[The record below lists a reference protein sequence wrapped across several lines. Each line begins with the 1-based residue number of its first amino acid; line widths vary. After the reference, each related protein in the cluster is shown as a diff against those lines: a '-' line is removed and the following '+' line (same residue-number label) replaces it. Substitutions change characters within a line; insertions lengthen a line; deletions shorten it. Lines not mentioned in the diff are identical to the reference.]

1 MGDEAT
7 QGSFAFKQRRLLT
20 KRGCWLGRTVTR
32 WCQVERDELVY
43 YASKEATVPRGRV
56 ALTEC
61 ALGREHDQLEPWPKA
76 QVAPSKVSISKTL
89 QLVRPGKSPIL
100 INGTSEEMA
109 SFVAFI
115 LSRKK
120 KPIAETLPDLPAS
133 PTMPEIPPIGPQFM
147 PYSKSREPE
156 TTLARIASRTSEW
169 SAPVPEE
176 LTESTD
182 ISPGSSSSTSKAR
195 QSQASVFHEV
205 VHGLGPKLA
214 YRKAMELM
222 WNYDLQAA
230 RVLLDPWRATVL
242 WHAAAYA
249 ECSLLRT
256 ILTGRK
262 SDALATLE
270 MIKVAETLRENSS
283 TSLAHELLAAEIL
296 LMRSLLQVMLGQRLR
311 ALYNLRQS
319 WYAYFR
325 LEQSLESESAL
336 QSCALD
342 VECVLTY
349 EDLRGRILFG
359 LGFFYMATSL
369 IPSSLVPLIRLA
381 GFCMHRERGKTYLFE
396 CVERALGAR
405 ATPAAIL
412 LAMYHLDLEP
422 DMKHAGNIL
431 IASLGRQP
439 ENALLHWAGS
449 LLAWRNTFMAQ
460 AVSITSKAL
469 WCCGEELGEKAV
481 YLRYELGMFHF
492 IAMEWPKAHEHLSCV
507 YNSVNSDKVF
517 FPYRSLVTT
526 QLAAVAFSMGQD
538 EQGESLCKECAA
550 MQDWSTLLKIESDF
564 ARILQI
570 FLRRRRRQRQLLAF
584 EVMYFLRQFP
594 KVPAHMLLALKES
607 VRKTTKPFD
616 EDTEWQ
622 NESAGTD
629 ESSMVEMVSALT
641 LQVVICFYLGDA
653 EAAMVFIPDLSQLCP
668 RLPAWAMYLSAHGLY
683 WCGRILALTGR
694 DTDARTCFQQAKM
707 YKKYPF
713 NISVKISKVLA
724 EHEEQ
729 MAQQEELT
737 SSAC

>member
-1 MGDEAT
+1 MGDEAPAS
-7 QGSFAFKQRRLLT
+7 SFSFKQRRLLT
-20 KRGCWLGRTVTR
+20 KRGCWLGRTVRR

-61 ALGREHDQLEPWPKA
+61 ALGREHDQFEAWPKA
-76 QVAPSKVSISKTL
+76 QAPISKTL
-89 QLVRPGKSPIL
+89 QLARPGKSPIL
-100 INGTSEEMA
+100 ISGTSSEEMA
-109 SFVAFI
+109 SFAAYV
-115 LSRKK
+115 LSHKK
-120 KPIAETLPDLPAS
+120 KQSQPMAEPLPDLPAS

-147 PYSKSREPE
+147 PYVRSREPE

-176 LTESTD
+176 LTDRSDT
-182 ISPGSSSSTSKAR
+182 SPGSSSSSKVR

-222 WNYDLQAA
+222 WNYDLEAA
-230 RVLLDPWRATVL
+230 CVLLDPWRSSVL

-262 SDALATLE
+262 SDAIATLE
-270 MIKVAETLRENSS
+270 LIKA
-283 TSLAHELLAAEIL
+283 AELLRDSSASLSHDIFTAEIL

-319 WYAYFR
+319 WYAYYR
-325 LEQSLESESAL
+325 LEQLLENDSDLRA
-336 QSCALD
+336 CTRD
-342 VECVLTY
+342 VDCVMTY
-349 EDLRGRILFG
+349 EDLRGRVLFG

-381 GFCMHRERGKTYLFE
+381 GFVMHRQRGKVYLFE
-396 CVERALGAR
+396 CVERALGTRSA
-405 ATPAAIL
+405 PAAIL

-492 IAMEWPKAHEHLSCV
+492 IAMEWPKAHEHFSCV

-526 QLAAVAFSMGQD
+526 QLAAVAFSMGEN
-538 EQGESLCKECAA
+538 EQGERLCKECAA
-550 MQDWSTLLKIESDF
+550 MQDWSTLLKLESDF

-570 FLRRRRRQRQLLAF
+570 FLRRRQWRRLLAF

-594 KVPAHMLLALKES
+594 KVPGHMLLALKES
-607 VRKTTKPFD
+607 VRKATKPVD
-616 EDTEWQ
+616 EDAEWLP
-622 NESAGTD
+622 ESEND
-629 ESSMVEMVSALT
+629 NDSCIVEMASALT
-641 LQVVICFYLGDA
+641 IQVVICFYLGDA

-668 RLPAWAMYLSAHGLY
+668 RLPGWATYLSAHGLY

-694 DTDARTCFQQAKM
+694 DVDAQACFQQAKS